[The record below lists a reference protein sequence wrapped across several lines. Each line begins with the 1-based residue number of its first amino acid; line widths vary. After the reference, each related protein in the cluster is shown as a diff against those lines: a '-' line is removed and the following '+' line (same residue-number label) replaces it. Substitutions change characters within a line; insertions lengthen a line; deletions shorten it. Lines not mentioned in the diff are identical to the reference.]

1 MNKICIIT
9 SRYPTAVEP
18 TALTFVQQLA
28 WAMADQGKDISIIC
42 PLPVNINWSFSKIPN
57 VSSEYTY
64 LNNKVQ
70 LYFPKYVSF
79 GQQNIGIMNTAGI
92 TTALFYKTVSKVVA
106 EMEELPDVFYGH
118 FITPSGL
125 VACKLGR
132 KYNIP
137 SYIAYGESSTWSI
150 DHIGQAKVKKDISN
164 VDGIISVST
173 KNKNELVGIGVAQPE
188 KIKIFPNGYIPSR
201 FSPKDKLESRKHF
214 GLPENA
220 FIVSF
225 VGHFIERKGIFVLQ
239 EAINSLDDTF
249 LICAGKG
256 NKTPSGTKVLY
267 ANPVVPDELAYFY
280 SASDVFVLPTLNEGC
295 CNAIIEAMACGLP
308 IVSSNLSFNDDIL
321 DESNSLR
328 IDPKDVTAVAD
339 AIRQLKDNTELRER
353 LAAGSLEKAKGLT
366 LEKRA
371 ENIIKFMDEMSL
383 NVKMS

>member
-9 SRYPTAVEP
+9 GRYPTEVDP

-28 WAMADQGKDISIIC
+28 WAMADQGKDISVIC
-42 PLPVNINWSFSKIPN
+42 PLPVNINKKFNNIPD
-57 VSSEYTY
+57 VSCEYTY
-64 LNNKVQ
+64 LKNKVC
-70 LYFPKYVSF
+70 LYFPKYFSF
-79 GQQNIGIMNTAGI
+79 GQQNIGFMNTAGM
-92 TTALFYKTVSKVVA
+92 TTTLFYKAVSRVVSK
-106 EMEELPDVFYGH
+106 MEELPDAFYGH

-150 DHIGQAKVKKDISN
+150 DHIGRKKVKKEISD
-164 VDGIISVST
+164 VSGIVSVST
-173 KNKNELVGIGVAQPE
+173 KNKNELVDVGVAQPE
-188 KIKIFPNGYIPSR
+188 KIKVFSNGYISSR
-201 FSPKDKLESRKHF
+201 FSPKNKLESRKFF
-214 GLPENA
+214 GLPEDA

-225 VGHFIERKGIFVLQ
+225 VGHFIERKGICVLQ
-239 EAINSLDDTF
+239 NAVNTLDDTF

-256 NKTPSGTKVLY
+256 SLKPTGAKVLY
-267 ANPVVPDELAYFY
+267 ANPVEPDELSMFY

-308 IVSSNLSFNDDIL
+308 IISSDLSFNDDIL

-328 IDPKDVTAVAD
+328 IDPKDVDAVAD
-339 AIRQLKDNTELRER
+339 AIKSLRDNTELRNR

-371 ENIIKFMDEMSL
+371 ENIIKFMDEMVSRS
-383 NVKMS
+383 K